1 MPLTFRAAT
10 FNMENLFNR
19 AKVLNLADKE
29 QAAAILAD
37 VATLEKL
44 LGKAT
49 YTPQIKADILQLAN
63 ARSAYIEIR
72 EDRGSL
78 FTGTG
83 PTLRVTAAGAGD
95 WDGVVEFSRARVSD
109 TARESTAAVVKALK
123 ADVLCTV
130 EIEDRTILKDFNSQ
144 MLGTKKF
151 DYPMLIDGNDPRGID
166 VGLLSRFEI
175 VNLKTH
181 LFDEDS
187 KGTIFSRDCLEV
199 TLKLPDG
206 RPLHYLCNHLK
217 SQGYGITAVNNAKR
231 LRQAKRI
238 AEILAGYDLTKDL
251 VIVAGDMNDKPGSAP
266 LAPLLGVANL
276 FDVLALQFAN
286 AADRWT
292 YKYKNKLDQIDFLL
306 VSKPLKDGFV
316 KATIERRGLFG
327 IKAITGETPFP
338 SVTKPTDA
346 ASDHCAVVAEFTV

>member
-1 MPLTFRAAT
+1 MSLTFRAAT

-29 QAAAILAD
+29 QTSAILAD
-37 VATLEKL
+37 VAKLEKL
-44 LGKAT
+44 LGKAV
-49 YTPQIKADILQLAN
+49 YTAPIKADILKIAKAQ
-63 ARSAYIEIR
+63 SDYIVIR

-83 PTLRVTAAGAGD
+83 ATLRVTASGAGD
-95 WDGVVEFSRARVSD
+95 WDGVVEFRRARVND

-130 EIEDRTILKDFNSQ
+130 ETEDRTILKAFNSQ

-151 DYPMLIDGNDPRGID
+151 KFPILFDGDDPRGID
-166 VGLLSRFEI
+166 VGLLSGFEI
-175 VNLKTH
+175 VSLKTH
-181 LFDEDS
+181 LFDKDS
-187 KGTIFSRDCLEV
+187 KGIIFSRDCLEV

-206 RPLHYLCNHLK
+206 RPLYFLCNHLK
-217 SQGYGITAVNNAKR
+217 SQGYGITAANNAKR
-231 LRQAKRI
+231 LRQANRI

-286 AADRWT
+286 PADRWT
-292 YKYKNKLDQIDFLL
+292 YRYKGKNDQIDFLL
-306 VSKPLKDGFV
+306 VSLPLKNGFV
-316 KATIERRGLFG
+316 KAAIERRGFYG
-327 IKAITGETPFP
+327 INAITGETPFP

-346 ASDHCAVVAEFTV
+346 ASDHCAITAEFTV